1 MSHGASV
8 FSREIS
14 SGEFSKTPNGG
25 IFMSTNKR
33 GTKYDEDFKRTL
45 LTLYQ
50 ASSKTQAALC
60 KEYGDFQTD
69 LLLDQAILN
78 Y

>member
-1 MSHGASV
+1 
-8 FSREIS
+8 
-14 SGEFSKTPNGG
+14 
-25 IFMSTNKR
+25 MSTNKR

-69 LLLDQAILN
+69 LSLDQAILN